1 MSAMLPFSLENGITT
16 SSWYAEFALRIRVRK
31 SAIGSVMVMATV
43 VPSSPGSPT
52 PLRGA
57 WACDDVGGRWLVPA
71 SLCCGAV
78 YCFNCVVLVGFG
90 RTVAF
95 QRGLAADNAA
105 WRPDCRLPTRR
116 TW

>member
-1 MSAMLPFSLENGITT
+1 MLPFSLEKGMTT
-16 SSWYAEFALRIRVRK
+16 SSWYAEFALRILVRK
-31 SAIGSVMVMATV
+31 SAIGSVMVMVGGAFLAWF
-43 VPSSPGSPT
+43 PC
-52 PLRGA
+52 PLRGS

-95 QRGLAADNAA
+95 QRGLAADSAA
-105 WRPDCRLPTRR
+105 WRPDCRLPTRT